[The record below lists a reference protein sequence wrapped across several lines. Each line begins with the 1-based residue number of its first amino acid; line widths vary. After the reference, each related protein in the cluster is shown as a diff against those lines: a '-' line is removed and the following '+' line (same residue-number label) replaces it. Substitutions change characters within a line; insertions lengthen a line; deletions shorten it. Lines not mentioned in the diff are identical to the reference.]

1 MHLYIKYFNTMERYE
16 IMWEI
21 TQCFGYKYDLRKIE
35 NQPRRSLCIIGCP
48 IHGWI
53 IDKLENYLKTKRKGC
68 TLCSFEKRYLTW
80 EKFIK
85 RAKEM
90 YGDNFTFYEP
100 ENKKLNN
107 LTKIKYECNHCH
119 YIHEVSVNYILSNK
133 LKQTCCSY
141 SPYNKLSLE
150 EVKRRINE
158 AHNSFYGTDKI
169 VYISNSTPI
178 ILTCPKHG
186 DFSILPLNAF
196 KGVGCKKC
204 AIEKQSLNRTKSHEQ
219 YVSECGQVH
228 GKGRYIY
235 LTEYKGEKH
244 DITFQCTKCGRI
256 TTKNAERHLKG
267 VGCSFCSS
275 SKLEREVRVMLEN
288 NNINFTPQYSVKRQ
302 SLDFYLDYYNIG
314 IECQGSQHFKNKF
327 IFKQK
332 TIKEYKLDETI
343 KRDIRKYNYCKD
355 NDIKLIYYTESNLL
369 KPELINNEK
378 FGNIYQPDNIFSN
391 LDDLLTYINNSINK

>member
-1 MHLYIKYFNTMERYE
+1 MERYE
-16 IMWEI
+16 IMWAI
-21 TQCFGYKYDLRKIE
+21 TQKFGYKYDLREIE
-35 NQPRRSLCIIGCP
+35 NQSARSLCRIGCP
-48 IHGWI
+48 IHGWVTN
-53 IDKLENYLKTKRKGC
+53 KLENYLKPNGKGC
-68 TLCSFEKRYLTW
+68 TQCSLDAKHLSW

-90 YGDNFTFYEP
+90 YGDNFIFYEP
-100 ENKKLNN
+100 ENKKINN
-107 LTKIKYECNHCH
+107 LTKIKYECTDCH
-119 YIHEVSVNYILSNK
+119 HTHEASVNFILSNK
-133 LKQTCCSY
+133 LRKTCCSY
-141 SPYNKLSLE
+141 LPSNKLSLE

-158 AHNSFYGTDKI
+158 AHNSYYGTDKI

-204 AIEKQSLNRTKSHEQ
+204 AIERQALQRTKSHEQ
-219 YVSECGQVH
+219 YVSECEQVH

-235 LTEYKGEKH
+235 LTEYKGEKNS
-244 DITFQCTKCGRI
+244 ITFKCTKCGRV

-267 VGCSFCSS
+267 VGCPFCSL

-288 NNINFTPQYSVKRQ
+288 NNIKFTPQYLIKRQ
-302 SLDFYLDYYNIG
+302 SLDFYLDDYNIG

-332 TIKEYKLDETI
+332 TIKKYLLDETI

-355 NDIKLIYYTESNLL
+355 NGIKLIYYTEPKLL
-369 KPELINNEK
+369 NEEIIDNDK
-378 FGNIYQPDNIFSN
+378 FGKIYQSDNILSN
-391 LDDLLTYINNSINK
+391 LDDLLNYINNSNEKD